1 MCGGCKGTSSYTLK
15 LQQRPV
21 LLVLLHSRL
30 FSVSIVNS
38 TLWPSSQLT
47 VERAE
52 AGKTGGLSG
61 GALREVAA
69 SVTQRG
75 GQGLWG
81 AERAI
86 SASKHSTGSACD
98 VLGEQRVP
106 WGHTPPCRFA
116 RPTVPYRTQEQD
128 RLLKWARRSTPQWLL
143 WPPVPGT
150 LVKY

>member
-30 FSVSIVNS
+30 FSVSTVNS

-52 AGKTGGLSG
+52 AGKTEGLSG

-86 SASKHSTGSACD
+86 SASSTAQGRHAMCWESRGSR
-98 VLGEQRVP
+98 G
-106 WGHTPPCRFA
+106 
-116 RPTVPYRTQEQD
+116 
-128 RLLKWARRSTPQWLL
+128 
-143 WPPVPGT
+143 GT
-150 LVKY
+150 LPTAGSLGLQSPTALRSKTGC